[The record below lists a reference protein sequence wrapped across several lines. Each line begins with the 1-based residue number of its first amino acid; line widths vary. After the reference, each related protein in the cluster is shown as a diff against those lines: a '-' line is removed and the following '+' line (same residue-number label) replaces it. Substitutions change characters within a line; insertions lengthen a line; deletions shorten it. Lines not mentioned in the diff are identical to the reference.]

1 MPGTAH
7 AGGTPAYGQRA
18 RRPQLSICVCESI
31 HARRLLLE
39 PSRDRIL
46 LRAQNIF
53 FTLAPKTDPTQQRAS
68 AILKAVRAIKRGTFV
83 SYGEVAR
90 RAGLPGR
97 ARLVGTVLRESG
109 DMSRLPWHRV
119 TGAGGRIAFPAGSR
133 SAREQIRRLAREGVQ
148 ARGNRV
154 VQKPSAASARTL
166 DALLWKL

>member
-1 MPGTAH
+1 MSPSSQQTA
-7 AGGTPAYGQRA
+7 ARQRA
-18 RRPQLSICVCESI
+18 Q
-31 HARRLLLE
+31 
-39 PSRDRIL
+39 
-46 LRAQNIF
+46 
-53 FTLAPKTDPTQQRAS
+53 
-68 AILKAVRAIKRGTFV
+68 AILAAVRGIRRGTFA

-97 ARLVGTVLRESG
+97 ARLVGKVLRESG
-109 DMSRLPWHRV
+109 DAPRLPWHRV

-154 VQKPSAASARTL
+154 VQKASASSARTL